1 LIYVLTPEAI
11 VIGGGVSASA
21 DFFFPA
27 VKAEIEQRVLLSSRT
42 GLQVLKASLGNQA
55 GIVGA
60 AKLAWQL
67 LSHTPVLGS

>member
-1 LIYVLTPEAI
+1 MLTPEAI

-21 DFFFPA
+21 EFFFPTA
-27 VKAEIEQRVLLSSRT
+27 LTEIEQRVLLSSRQGIQLLT
-42 GLQVLKASLGNQA
+42 AQLGNQA

-67 LSHTPVLGS
+67 LEEKLKGKG